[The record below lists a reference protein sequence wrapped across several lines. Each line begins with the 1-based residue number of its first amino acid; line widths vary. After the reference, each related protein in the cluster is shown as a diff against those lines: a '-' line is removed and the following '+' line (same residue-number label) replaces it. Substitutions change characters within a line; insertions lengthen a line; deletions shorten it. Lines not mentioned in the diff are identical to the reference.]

1 VGDTKV
7 IQPEFQ
13 SEDMNGKESKSSL
26 VKDFLALIKIGII
39 NSNIITTF
47 TGIWLALFYNDLGF
61 FDHLD
66 KVILAIIGTWLVI
79 AGSCALNN
87 YIDRDIDGKME
98 RTKSRPTVNGHFSS
112 NFALTIG
119 LLFVTIGE
127 IFLFQTTVTAGLIGA
142 FGAFIYV
149 IVYSLWSKRRYTL
162 NTVIGSFAGA
172 VPPLIG
178 WAAIDGNL
186 HIVSWVL
193 FLIMFL
199 WQPPHFLALAM
210 RKTDDYREAGIPMLP
225 VVYGFQVTKRQ
236 IMIWILCLLPLP
248 FYLLSLGIP
257 FVIFATI
264 LNIGW
269 IVLGLI
275 GYKNQGDMKWATK
288 MFVYSLNYL
297 TILFVA
303 MVIAPLL

>member
-1 VGDTKV
+1 MGDTKV

-13 SEDMNGKESKSSL
+13 NEDVNGKESKSTL

-39 NSNIITTF
+39 NSNIITAF
-47 TGIWLALFYNDLGF
+47 TGIWLALFYNGLGF

-87 YIDRDIDGKME
+87 YIDRDIDGKMD

-119 LLFVTIGE
+119 LLFVTLGE
-127 IFLFQTTVTAGLIGA
+127 LFLFQTTVTAGLIGA
-142 FGAFIYV
+142 FGSFIYV
-149 IVYSLWSKRRYTL
+149 VLYSLWSKRRYTL
-162 NTVIGSFAGA
+162 NTVIGSFSGA

-199 WQPPHFLALAM
+199 WQPPHFLVLAM
-210 RKTDDYREAGIPMLP
+210 RRTDDYRDAGIPMLP

-236 IMIWILCLLPLP
+236 IMIWIFCLLPLP

-257 FVIFATI
+257 FVILATI

-269 IVLGLI
+269 IVLGLT
-275 GYKNQGDMKWATK
+275 GYKKQDDMKWATK

-303 MVIAPLL
+303 MVIATLL